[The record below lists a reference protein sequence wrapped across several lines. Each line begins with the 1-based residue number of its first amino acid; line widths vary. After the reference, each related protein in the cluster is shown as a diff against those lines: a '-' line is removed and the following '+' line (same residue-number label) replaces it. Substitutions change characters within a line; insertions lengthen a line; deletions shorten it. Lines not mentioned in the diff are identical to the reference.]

1 MNRVEAGDGALENAA
16 QMVDTCK
23 EDVDGE
29 FRRLTGQLGN
39 IGAQWTGAARVAFD
53 RAMQRWDEEAR
64 HTNGVLTTLALNLR
78 GTQQQFTAQDDEGT
92 VDFGQILG

>member
-1 MNRVEAGDGALENAA
+1 MNKVEAGDGALENAA

-23 EDVDGE
+23 EDVDAE

-39 IGAQWTGAARVAFD
+39 IGPQWTGAARVA

-78 GTQQQFTAQDDEGT
+78 GTQQQFAAQDDEGT
-92 VDFGQILG
+92 VDFSQILG